1 MTSPI
6 TETFHVVTGKE
17 SGADHDQVV
26 MKQYIPQPGDEPI
39 EADQHREADEA
50 MANWVLTFIRTRFPC
65 GYEWCVRSDLRQ
77 GVVMISLPLLMGVN
91 KWMVINL
98 AKTSLGHGVLMV
110 TGEILERYRLSRTHY
125 DVGALLAAREK
136 HSALIL
142 PSRQV
147 PV

>member
-1 MTSPI
+1 MTSPT
-6 TETFHVVTGKE
+6 TEAFHVVTGKE

-26 MKQYIPQPGDEPI
+26 MEQYIPQPGDEG
-39 EADQHREADEA
+39 EKDHLREADKA
-50 MANWVLTFIRTRFPC
+50 MASWVLAFIRTRFPC
-65 GYEWCVRSDLRQ
+65 GYEWCVRSDIRQ

-110 TGEILERYRLSRTHY
+110 TGEILERYKLSRTHY